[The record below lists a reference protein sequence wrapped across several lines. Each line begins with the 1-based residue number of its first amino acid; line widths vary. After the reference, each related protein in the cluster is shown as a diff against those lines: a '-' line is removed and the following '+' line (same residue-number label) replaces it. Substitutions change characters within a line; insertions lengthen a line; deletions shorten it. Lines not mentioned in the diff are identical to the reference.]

1 MFLLVPLYFQTG
13 CRNLETIAADF
24 VRESQQQD
32 DMSGLDV
39 LQASARRTVHPAD
52 ELDLAAINAHAD
64 YSRQIEVT
72 ILSGQAEFL
81 YHLHPFQ
88 PLTVVLAANE
98 VKEIT
103 LWRDYG
109 NKPGR
114 PQSIQVLVGYINGVF
129 HFDIVA
135 TRLDPTFSSL
145 TSGFSQAIE
154 ATWQTGG
161 GWYHFDGRLKT
172 PLCRSGAADVSFFVR
187 RLSDT
192 E

>member
-1 MFLLVPLYFQTG
+1 MFLLVPFYFQTG
-13 CRNLETIAADF
+13 CRNLETIAADL
-24 VRESQQQD
+24 VRESPQQD
-32 DMSGLDV
+32 DLSGLDV
-39 LQASARRTVHPAD
+39 LQASAMQTVHPTD
-52 ELDLAAINAHAD
+52 ELVLAAINAHAD

-72 ILSGQAEFL
+72 LLSGQAEFL

-135 TRLDPTFSSL
+135 ARLDPTFSSL
-145 TSGFSQAIE
+145 TSGFCQPIE
-154 ATWQTGG
+154 ATWQAGG
-161 GWYHFDGRLKT
+161 GSHQFKGRLET
-172 PLCRSGAADVSFFVR
+172 PLFQSGAEDVSVFIR
-187 RLSDT
+187 TLSAVD
-192 E
+192 